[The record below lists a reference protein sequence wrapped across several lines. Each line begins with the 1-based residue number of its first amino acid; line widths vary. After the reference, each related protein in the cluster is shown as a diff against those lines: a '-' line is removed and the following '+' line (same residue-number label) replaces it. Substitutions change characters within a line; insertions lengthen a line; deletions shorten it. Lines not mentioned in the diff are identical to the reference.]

1 MITEYFNLDYLNA
14 GICAAIAIRLMLF
27 RQRGCQHKW
36 SYSILAYILIV
47 ATGIISIQILMHQ
60 YSHVH
65 FWEVIINSIVC
76 VSVFMAQGN
85 VAKIVGKI
93 G

>member
-14 GICAAIAIRLMLF
+14 SICAAIAIRLMLF
-27 RQRGCQHKW
+27 RQGRCQHKW

-65 FWEVIINSIVC
+65 FWEVVINSIVC
-76 VSVFMAQGN
+76 VSVYMAQGN
-85 VAKIVGKI
+85 VAKVVGKI